1 MQSVKTIRFAGVGTS
16 SAKHDQTAI
25 APLPIMFTIGE
36 CYSRDEI
43 HCALGGSKV
52 SCLPSVDGKLV
63 AACLTLRFS
72 PAAPTVVLCG
82 QGPKTAP
89 ASRLLTLQRE
99 PLPIFIK
106 KAANRWQFCGDFR
119 ATEFLVGGPR
129 FEEFIAGSG
138 RSLASVSYV
147 VLMRPS

>member
-1 MQSVKTIRFAGVGTS
+1 
-16 SAKHDQTAI
+16 
-25 APLPIMFTIGE
+25 MFTIGE
-36 CYSRDEI
+36 CYTRDEI
-43 HCALGGSKV
+43 HGVLGGSKV

-89 ASRLLTLQRE
+89 ASKLLTLQRE
-99 PLPIFIK
+99 KLPIFIK
-106 KAANRWQFCGDFR
+106 KAAGRWQFCGEFR
-119 ATEFLVGGPR
+119 VAEFLVSGPR
-129 FEEFIAGSG
+129 FEAFIAGSG

-147 VLMRPS
+147 VLMQPS

>member
-1 MQSVKTIRFAGVGTS
+1 MQSAKTTRLARVGS
-16 SAKHDQTAI
+16 SFTIQNQTAI
-25 APLPIMFTIGE
+25 APLPTMFTIGE

-43 HCALGGSKV
+43 HCVLGGSKV

-82 QGPKTAP
+82 QGPRTTL

-119 ATEFLVGGPR
+119 VSEFLVGGPR
-129 FEEFIAGSG
+129 FEELIAGSG

-147 VLMRPS
+147 VLMQPS

>member
-1 MQSVKTIRFAGVGTS
+1 MQRVKTTRLAGVGTS
-16 SAKHDQTAI
+16 FAKRNQTAI

-36 CYSRDEI
+36 CYSRVEI

-52 SCLPSVDGKLV
+52 SCLPSVDGRLV

-106 KAANRWQFCGDFR
+106 KAANRWQFCGDFCL
-119 ATEFLVGGPR
+119 AEFLVGGLKWTPDLR
-129 FEEFIAGSG
+129 QKFKMSPNPGNPKS
-138 RSLASVSYV
+138 
-147 VLMRPS
+147 

>member
-1 MQSVKTIRFAGVGTS
+1 MQSAKTASLARVRNSFAM
-16 SAKHDQTAI
+16 QNEIPI
-25 APLPIMFTIGE
+25 APLPIMFMIGQ

-43 HCALGGSKV
+43 HGVLGGSKV

-72 PAAPTVVLCG
+72 PAAPAVVLCG
-82 QGPKTAP
+82 VGPKTTP
-89 ASRLLTLQRE
+89 ASRLLTLLRE
-99 PLPIFIK
+99 KLPIFIK
-106 KAANRWQFCGDFR
+106 KTAGRWEFCGDFR
-119 ATEFLVGGPR
+119 VAESLVGGPR
-129 FEEFIAGSG
+129 FKEFIAASG